1 MSPMRNS
8 TDREP
13 VRLRDALGD
22 LMGMLEPHLDE
33 HDGRVYCTPSL
44 IDHDD
49 GKEDS

>member
-1 MSPMRNS
+1 MSPMRYS

-33 HDGRVYCTPSL
+33 HDGRTYCTPSL

-49 GKEDS
+49 GKEED